1 MEIAERGSFLSVV
14 EALPSPGET
23 SPHYG
28 TLIAG
33 YDGSE
38 RAGDGL
44 ALARLLADAVGADLL
59 VAAVVPHE
67 LPLVPGTA
75 EREEAM
81 RREAADM
88 LAAAAPEGER
98 VRTRVVGA
106 RSAAQGL
113 HELAESEQAGGLVVG
128 SSHRG
133 AIGRVLAGSVAER
146 LLHGA
151 PCPVAVAP
159 AGFAA
164 RSERRL
170 KVVGCGFD
178 GSDESRLAVRHAEL
192 LARRAGAAV
201 RLLAVH
207 EPELIFGIDAV
218 PAGYDPTEIS
228 RDARERLERKLEE
241 AAASIGSGVEVQ
253 HYVLEGSALEALTG
267 AAESG
272 VDLLVVGSR
281 QYGPVRR
288 VLLGGVSSG
297 LVRASPTSIL
307 VVPRGE

>member
-1 MEIAERGSFLSVV
+1 MADRGESVT
-14 EALPSPGET
+14 ET
-23 SPHYG
+23 SGEAEAIPRYA
-28 TLIAG
+28 TLVAG

-44 ALARLLADAVGADLL
+44 ALAQFLADAVGADLL

-67 LPLVPGTA
+67 FPHAPGTA
-75 EREEAM
+75 HREEAM
-81 RREAADM
+81 RREAAEM
-88 LAAAAPEGER
+88 LTAAVREGER
-98 VRTRVVGA
+98 VHTRVVRA

-113 HELAESEQAGGLVVG
+113 HELAESTQADALIVG

-146 LLHGA
+146 LLYGA

-159 AGFAA
+159 AGFHDRADRA
-164 RSERRL
+164 L

-178 GSDESRLAVRHAEL
+178 GSEESRVALRHAEF
-192 LARRAGAAV
+192 LARRTGAAL

-207 EPELIFGIDAV
+207 EPELLFGIDAV
-218 PAGYDPTEIS
+218 PAGYDLTDIS
-228 RDARERLERKLEE
+228 QSARAGLERKLDE
-241 AAASIGSGVEVQ
+241 AAAAIRPGVDVQ
-253 HYVLEGSALEALTG
+253 HYVLEGSAVDALAS

-272 VDLLVVGSR
+272 IDLLVLGSR

-288 VLLGGVSSG
+288 VLLGGISSG
-297 LVRASPTSIL
+297 LVRACPTSIL
-307 VVPRGE
+307 VVPRSG